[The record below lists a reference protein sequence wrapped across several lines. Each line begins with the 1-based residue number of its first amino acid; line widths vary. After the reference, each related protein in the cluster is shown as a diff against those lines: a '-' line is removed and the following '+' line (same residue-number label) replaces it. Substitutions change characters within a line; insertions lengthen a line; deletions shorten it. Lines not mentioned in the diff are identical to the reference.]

1 MTLYRSQ
8 RLALRYFRA
17 AMLLFGV
24 MIAAGLLTAV
34 YYQRFGF
41 LLNTF
46 HFSTAKILHIDSLVL
61 WLLMGFLGAVY
72 WFLPLELEREVEG
85 IGLAEKAFWVFV
97 GTVAAVAATLI
108 VFQHGGTD
116 ISSLWLINQGRKFV
130 EAPRWA
136 CLLIAGA
143 IVLFGVNV
151 AATAIRARRMT
162 GILAVLIADLVPLTV
177 LFLNAFSFEPNMS
190 KDLFW
195 WWWLIHLWVEATWEV
210 FIGCVLAWSL
220 LHLLGASRAIV
231 ESWLYVE
238 VALVLGTGILGL
250 GHHYF
255 WIGTPSYWL
264 GIGGFFSAL
273 EPLPLLGMV
282 IHAVYDAGAHQ
293 HQLTNRP
300 AFAWLL
306 AEAFGNFL
314 GAGVWGFMMTLPQIN
329 LFAHGTQ
336 WTASH
341 AHFSFWGAYGC
352 AVLSVIYLVL
362 QKARAGN
369 GPFESR
375 AWKWAFALLNLGLVG
390 MAGSLLIA
398 GMAQAF
404 YERAIGGSTFQAF
417 LLGQANRWVAEG
429 LQARTL
435 FGLVFAA
442 GYFVLLFD
450 LWTIGK
456 GSRAPRI
463 PASTE
468 AAR

>member
-1 MTLYRSQ
+1 MYRSQ
-8 RLALRYFRA
+8 RLALRYFWA

-24 MIAAGLLTAV
+24 MIAAGLLASL
-34 YYQRFGF
+34 YYLRFGF

-46 HFSTAKILHIDSLVL
+46 HFSTAKILHIDTLIL
-61 WLLMGFLGAVY
+61 WLLMGFLGSVY
-72 WFLPLELEREVEG
+72 WFLPMELEREVEW
-85 IGLAEKAFWVFV
+85 IGWAEKAFMVFV
-97 GTVAAVAATLI
+97 VTVAAVAAILI
-108 VFQHGGTD
+108 LVQYGGTHAA
-116 ISSLWLINQGRKFV
+116 SLWLINQGRKFV

-136 CLLIAGA
+136 SLLIAGV

-151 AATAIRARRMT
+151 VGTAVRARKMT
-162 GILAVLIADLVPLTV
+162 GILGVLIADLVPLTV
-177 LFLNAFSFEPNMS
+177 LYLNAFSSEPNMS

-210 FIGCVLAWSL
+210 FIGCILAWSL

-293 HQLTNRP
+293 HRVTNRP

-362 QKARAGN
+362 QKVRAGT
-369 GPFESR
+369 GRFESH
-375 AWKWAFALLNLGLVG
+375 AWKWAFALLNVGLVG
-390 MAGSLLIA
+390 MSSALLIA

-404 YERAIGGSTFQAF
+404 FERAIGGSTFQAF
-417 LLGQANRWVAEG
+417 LTTQANRWVSEG
-429 LQARTL
+429 LQARLL

-442 GYFVLLFD
+442 GYLVLLYDF
-450 LWTIGK
+450 WTIGK
-456 GSRAPRI
+456 GGRA
-463 PASTE
+463 AE
-468 AAR
+468 APLPKEVTR

>member
-1 MTLYRSQ
+1 MYRSQ
-8 RLALRYFRA
+8 RLALRYFWA

-24 MIAAGLLTAV
+24 MIAAGLLTSL
-34 YYQRFGF
+34 YYLHPGF
-41 LLNTF
+41 LLNVF
-46 HFSTAKILHIDSLVL
+46 HFSTAKILHIDTLVL
-61 WLLMGFLGAVY
+61 WLLMGFLGSVY
-72 WFLPLELEREVEG
+72 WFLPLELEREIEW

-97 GTVAAVAATLI
+97 GTVVAVAATLI
-108 VFQHGGTD
+108 VVQYGGTR
-116 ISSLWLINQGRKFV
+116 IASLWLINQGRKFV

-136 CLLIAGA
+136 SLLIAGV
-143 IVLFGVNV
+143 IVLFGINV
-151 AATAIRARRMT
+151 VATAQRARRMT
-162 GILAVLIADLVPLTV
+162 GILGVLIADLVPLTV
-177 LFLNAFSFEPNMS
+177 LYLNAFSAEPNMS

-210 FIGCVLAWSL
+210 FIGCILAWSL

-293 HQLTNRP
+293 HHVTNRP

-341 AHFSFWGAYGC
+341 AHFAFWGAYGC
-352 AVLSVIYLVL
+352 AILSVIYLVL
-362 QKARAGN
+362 QKLRVGS
-369 GPFESR
+369 GPFESH
-375 AWKWAFALLNLGLVG
+375 AWKWAFVLLNVGLVG
-390 MAGSLLIA
+390 MSSALLIA

-404 YERAIGGSTFQAF
+404 FERAIGGSTFQAF
-417 LLGQANRWVAEG
+417 LTAQANRWMTEG
-429 LQARTL
+429 LQARGL
-435 FGLVFAA
+435 FGLVFAL
-442 GYFVLLFD
+442 GYFVLLYDF
-450 LWTIGK
+450 WKIGK
-456 GSRAPRI
+456 GRRAPEI
-463 PASTE
+463 PVRKEASG
-468 AAR
+468 